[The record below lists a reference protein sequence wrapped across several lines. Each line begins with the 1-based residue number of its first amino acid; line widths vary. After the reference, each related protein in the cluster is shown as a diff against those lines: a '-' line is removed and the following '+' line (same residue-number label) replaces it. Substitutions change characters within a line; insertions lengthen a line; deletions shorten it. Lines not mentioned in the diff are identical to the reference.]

1 MDCSDAIIK
10 LKDNLAD
17 LAKQRFDNVKTAY
30 DNLLS
35 GLEHRQKMI
44 EGSVKKIQTEAY
56 LVSAQMYEA
65 LAKSQRENIAIL
77 EKQYAELNATLTT
90 SMAEGKIERYSEMWY
105 TLTGNIQDVE
115 SQIQDMNT
123 SLIETQNNI
132 RQTQWDLFDKMQ
144 ELLSNIT
151 TEKEFLVD
159 LMSND
164 KMFDTD
170 TGAITDQGQ
179 ATLGL
184 YAVAYNTYMNQV
196 NDYAEQI
203 KKINEEIAN
212 DPNNQTL
219 LDRKKELI
227 NAQYELIRNANKEK
241 ENMKNLVKEGY
252 DSLLGVMD
260 KLIEK
265 RKTALETTKDLYT
278 YEKNIRDI
286 TDEISSLEKQLKAY
300 QGDDSEFAKNMIQ
313 KIQVQL
319 KDSRENLQETEYDKY
334 IEDTEKMLD
343 TLYSESEEIFNNRL
357 DDLEGLVGNVIK
369 ETNANAETIKNTLIS
384 EASSVGTTISEDM
397 DAIWSTN
404 GTYTSVVTSY
414 SEEFKNKLTT
424 TNTILEAIRK
434 YLATMSGESDE
445 LAKSELDSISSNES
459 NIGSTG
465 GTIPTPT
472 PSTDTST
479 NNSSGSGDGVPS
491 VGDAVTFE
499 NGRYYYSSDG
509 ISPSGSKHLGGTVY
523 ITKVNTKS
531 WATKPYHISAGSTLG
546 NGDLGWVSLDQLKG
560 YKTGGLVNETGLAM
574 LHGTPQHPELVLNA
588 HDTENILD
596 AANLAKM
603 INNGIIKTSQ
613 IPVPDFSDS
622 PIFKKLQETMEVNN
636 NSYDYNVNINV
647 GDIYMEGVNDPE
659 AFSNELKDQLLN
671 NKDIKGIIQE
681 GTIGQMLGHA
691 ELKKYVHR

>member
-17 LAKQRFDNVKTAY
+17 LAKQRFDNVKTSY
-30 DNLLS
+30 DNLMS

-90 SMAEGKIERYSEMWY
+90 SMEEGKIERNSEMWY
-105 TLTGNIQDVE
+105 TLVENIQDVE

-144 ELLSNIT
+144 ELLSDIT

-219 LDRKKELI
+219 LDRRKALIESQRELI
-227 NAQYELIRNANKEK
+227 KNAEQEK
-241 ENMKNLVKEGY
+241 QNIKDLVKDGY
-252 DSLLGVMD
+252 DTLLDVMD

-265 RKTALETTKDLYT
+265 RKTALSTAKSLYE

-300 QGDDSEFAKNMIQ
+300 QGDDSEYGKNMIQ

-319 KDSRENLQETEYDKY
+319 KESRENLQETEYDQY
-334 IEDTEKMLD
+334 IEDTEKILSD
-343 TLYSESEEIFNNRL
+343 LRDESEEIFNSRL
-357 DDLEGLVGNVIK
+357 DQLDELVQGVIDS
-369 ETNANAETIKNTLIS
+369 TNENAEKIKDTLIS
-384 EASSVGTTISEDM
+384 ETKEVGTTISEDM

-434 YLATMSGESDE
+434 YLAAMSGESDE

-465 GTIPTPT
+465 GTVPTST
-472 PSTDTST
+472 PSTNTST
-479 NNSSGSGDGVPS
+479 NSSSGSGDGVPS

-531 WATKPYHISAGSTLG
+531 WATKPYHISTGSTLG

-560 YKTGGLVNETGLAM
+560 YKTGGLVDETGLAM

-588 HDTENILD
+588 HDTENLLD
-596 AANLAKM
+596 ATNLAKM
-603 INNGIIKTSQ
+603 INDGVIKTSQ
-613 IPVPDFSDS
+613 IPIPDFSDS
-622 PIFKKLQETMEVNN
+622 PIFKRLQETMEVNN
-636 NSYDYNVNINV
+636 NSYDYNVTINV
-647 GDIYMEGVNDPE
+647 GDIHMEGVNDPE
-659 AFSNELKDQLLN
+659 AFANELKFKLVNDRNVQ
-671 NKDIKGIIQE
+671 KIIQE
-681 GTIGQMLGHA
+681 ETLGRMLGRN
-691 ELKKYVHR
+691 EMKKYFYK

>member
-227 NAQYELIRNANKEK
+227 ESQRELIKNANQEK
-241 ENMKNLVKEGY
+241 ESMRSLMKEGY
-252 DSLLGVMD
+252 DALLDVMD

-265 RKTALETTKDLYT
+265 RKNALSVTKDLYA

-343 TLYSESEEIFNNRL
+343 TLYSESEEIFNSRL
-357 DDLEGLVGNVIK
+357 DDLDGLVQGVIDS
-369 ETNANAETIKNTLIS
+369 TNENAEKIKDTLIS
-384 EASSVGTTISEDM
+384 ETKGVGTTISEDM

-531 WATKPYHISAGSTLG
+531 WATKPYHISTGSTLG

-560 YKTGGLVNETGLAM
+560 YKTGGLVDETGLAM

-636 NSYDYNVNINV
+636 NSYDYNVNINI